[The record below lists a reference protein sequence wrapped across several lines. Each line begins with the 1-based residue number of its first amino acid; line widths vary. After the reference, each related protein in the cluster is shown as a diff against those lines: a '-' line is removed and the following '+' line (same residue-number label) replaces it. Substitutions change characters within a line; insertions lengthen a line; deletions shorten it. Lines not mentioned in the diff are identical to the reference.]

1 METPINYAR
10 TCDVTGEG
18 MNMGWCFNDG
28 DYYCKYKKDAINY
41 IKTLISISDIGG
53 WKYVDVSD
61 LTDDVLLQI
70 MEEEQMGYWSDWSD
84 ELEEVSESD
93 LYYYDSGD
101 GITFELWAH
110 NTTEV
115 IYEVPIEIVRD
126 FKNMTKK

>member
-18 MNMGWCFNDG
+18 MNIGWCFNGG

-41 IKTLISISDIGG
+41 IKTLISISAIGG

-93 LYYYDSGD
+93 LDYYDSGD

-110 NTTEV
+110 YTTGV

-126 FKNMTKK
+126 FKNMTQK